1 MLGQDAVN
9 FSILMGAAI
18 TLLLYDLF
26 LWRTKRR
33 TFSESVW
40 GVNQVTL
47 AVAFALGVVIGHL
60 LTVPG

>member
-9 FSILMGAAI
+9 FSILIGVAI
-18 TLLLYDLF
+18 TLLLYDLV

>member
-9 FSILMGAAI
+9 FVILMVAAF
-18 TLLLYDLF
+18 TLLFVDLW

-33 TFSESVW
+33 TFSETIW
-40 GVNQVTL
+40 GTNQVTL
-47 AVAFALGVVIGHL
+47 AIAFALGVIIGHL